1 MISLCDLYRSL
12 SGLYGDGMHDFKP
25 FTPIARLNFRNR
37 TDLFGIKPADRLHHI
52 FCIGA
57 TGCGKSRLLINMCLD
72 DIYKGVGVCVVD
84 PHADAVSEI
93 LAKIPEN
100 RKQDVVLFD
109 ATNMTALPAFNPLYN
124 VPSEQRQLVASEM
137 VNTFKKLFLDA
148 WGSKLEYLLRFTLIT
163 LLQYEKATLLDIQRL
178 LTDKEFR
185 AEVLETINDAYILH
199 FWKNEYDLYT
209 NSAQATAI
217 LPILNKV
224 GVLLSNDRL
233 RGIFGQ
239 QVGISFEQCMNERKI
254 VLVNL
259 SKGEIGE
266 DVCTLLGSFITIAIQ
281 HAAMRRA
288 TTPIEQRVRFYLY
301 IDEAQNF
308 VSGSF
313 AGMLPQ
319 VRKFGLGLF
328 LCTQHLAQLEPE
340 TRSAILGNFG
350 SLISFRLGLEDA
362 KLMAQQFYPDF
373 KYDDFISLPKYHI
386 YLKLLIDGT
395 QSKGFSAIS
404 LLSFDLSFE

>member
-1 MISLCDLYRSL
+1 
-12 SGLYGDGMHDFKP
+12 
-25 FTPIARLNFRNR
+25 
-37 TDLFGIKPADRLHHI
+37 
-52 FCIGA
+52 
-57 TGCGKSRLLINMCLD
+57 MCLD
-72 DIYKGVGVCVVD
+72 DIYKGHGVCVID

-93 LAKIPEN
+93 LAKIPES
-100 RKQDVVLFD
+100 RTQDIVLFD
-109 ATNMTALPAFNPLYN
+109 ATNMTALPAFNPLHN
-124 VPSEQRQLVASEM
+124 VPPEQRQLVASEM
-137 VNTFKKLFLDA
+137 VNTFKSLFLDA
-148 WGSKLEYLLRFTLIT
+148 WGSKMEYLLRFTLIT
-163 LLQYEKATLLDIQRL
+163 LLQYERATLLDIQRL

-185 AEVLETINDAYILH
+185 AEVLQTINDAYILH

-239 QVGISFEQCMNERKI
+239 RGSISFEQCMNERKI

-266 DVCTLLGSFITIAIQ
+266 DACVLLGSFITTTIQ

-288 TTPIEQRVRFYLY
+288 SMPIEQRIPFYLY
-301 IDEAQNF
+301 TDEAQNF
-308 VSGSF
+308 VSSSF

-350 SLISFRLGLEDA
+350 SIISFRLGLEDA
-362 KLMAQQFYPDF
+362 KLMAQQFHPMFTYE
-373 KYDDFISLPKYHI
+373 DFISLPKYHI
-386 YLKLLIDGT
+386 YIKLLIDGT
-395 QSKGFSAIS
+395 QSKGFSAVTLFNYYGSYSIQG
-404 LLSFDLSFE
+404 L